1 MKSNVSC
8 RHCFPTKKPQ
18 SIHMAKMGVCNKQ
31 MVDAWIV
38 HHSKLSP
45 KVARRFD
52 EECCSIIGFDSK
64 RNGAPVILFR
74 KSLATWPCTPWLRSA
89 SVLGNSKECHNRHD
103 ASKCS
108 CHIDIFRGKTS
119 SETSV
124 WIDVTGL
131 WHDQRKYPS
140 LARNRGC
147 GCVEQSTRMMRLRSG
162 LDASYDNF
170 SKILMLAYQ
179 R

>member
-1 MKSNVSC
+1 MKLDVSS
-8 RHCFPTKKPQ
+8 RHCFSAEKPQ
-18 SIHMAKMGVCNKQ
+18 SIHMTKMGVCNEQ
-31 MVDAWIV
+31 MIDAWIV
-38 HHSKLSP
+38 HHSKLAS
-45 KVARRFD
+45 KIACGFN
-52 EECCSIIGFDSK
+52 EKGCSIIGFDSK
-64 RNGAPVILFR
+64 RYWAPVILFR
-74 KSLATWPCTPWLRSA
+74 KSLATWPCTPWLRTA
-89 SVLGNSKECHNRHD
+89 SVLGDSEECHNRHD

-124 WIDVTGL
+124 WIDLTGL

-147 GCVEQSTRMMRLRSG
+147 ECVEQSTRMMRLRSG
-162 LDASYDNF
+162 LDARYDNF
-170 SKILMLAYQ
+170 SKILMLVYQ